1 MKRYD
6 LSVSRGMIE
15 QDEDEYGDW
24 VRYDDHKDREQMLQ
38 TNYDNLNVHYHAA
51 ARMHAENVQKLQSQ
65 LEAMTKERDH
75 YKRLVELSDA
85 LRNAER
91 GYGINPLFNANQRK

>member
-1 MKRYD
+1 MKRHRIFD
-6 LSVSRGMIE
+6 DQWAKESPNGE
-15 QDEDEYGDW
+15 W
-24 VRYDDHKDREQMLQ
+24 VDYDDAAELQ
-38 TNYDNLNVHYHAA
+38 
-51 ARMHAENVQKLQSQ
+51 RQ

-91 GYGINPLFNANQRK
+91 GYGINPLFNANQGE